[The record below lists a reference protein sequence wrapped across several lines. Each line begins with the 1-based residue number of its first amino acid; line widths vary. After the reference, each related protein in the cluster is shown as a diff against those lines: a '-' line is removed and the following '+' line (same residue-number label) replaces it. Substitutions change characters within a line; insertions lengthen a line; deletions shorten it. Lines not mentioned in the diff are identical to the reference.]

1 MCPNTL
7 RFLRNFPNVCVTQH
21 CLFSAKE
28 AAIALRPFYFAVH
41 PDRFLFFL
49 FKFLN
54 IFRFAQEPDIQTRN
68 ERALQ
73 VFDYNLSVEFG
84 NFKNLDFD

>member
-7 RFLRNFPNVCVTQH
+7 RFLRNFPTVCVTQH

-41 PDRFLFFL
+41 PDRFLFFV
-49 FKFLN
+49 FKFYFEYFSDL
-54 IFRFAQEPDIQTRN
+54 
-68 ERALQ
+68 L
-73 VFDYNLSVEFG
+73 
-84 NFKNLDFD
+84 KNLIFKREMRERCRFVIIVYL

>member
-41 PDRFLFFL
+41 PDRF
-49 FKFLN
+49 
-54 IFRFAQEPDIQTRN
+54 AQEPDIQTRN